1 MFLAAQLQGLNSTPR
16 CNMNIHTFA
25 VITKLQARVV
35 AWVSDTLLTIL
46 QGYEFYSKRSNK
58 AAFAY
63 KVIERVR
70 QKLVSGR
77 ATNTQFVLT
86 KDCELIAGC
95 YLVE

>member
-1 MFLAAQLQGLNSTPR
+1 
-16 CNMNIHTFA
+16 MNIHTFA

-35 AWVSDTLLTIL
+35 ASVSDTLLTIL

-77 ATNTQFVLT
+77 ATNTQFVFNKGLRINRRLLFSRV
-86 KDCELIAGC
+86 ELAVSEFGII
-95 YLVE
+95 